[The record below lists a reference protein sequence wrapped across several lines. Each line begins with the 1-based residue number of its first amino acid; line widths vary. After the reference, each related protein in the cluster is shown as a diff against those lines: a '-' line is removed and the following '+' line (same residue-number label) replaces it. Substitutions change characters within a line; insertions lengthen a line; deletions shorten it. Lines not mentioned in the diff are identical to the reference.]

1 MLEKMTQVAQ
11 ETGQLENV
19 RGIGAL
25 VAADLIPQPGRL
37 RLGYEVYQEAVKQ
50 GVLLRPIGNTLY
62 WLPPLNI
69 DFDLIEV
76 LQKVTKNAIKILS
89 LGF

>member
-1 MLEKMTQVAQ
+1 MHQVAE

-25 VAADLIPQPGRL
+25 VAADLIPLPDQP

-50 GVLLRPIGNTLY
+50 GALLRPIGNTLY

-69 DFDLIEV
+69 DFNLIER
-76 LQKVTKNAIKILS
+76 LKDITASAIKIS
-89 LGF
+89 IKKKMRYR